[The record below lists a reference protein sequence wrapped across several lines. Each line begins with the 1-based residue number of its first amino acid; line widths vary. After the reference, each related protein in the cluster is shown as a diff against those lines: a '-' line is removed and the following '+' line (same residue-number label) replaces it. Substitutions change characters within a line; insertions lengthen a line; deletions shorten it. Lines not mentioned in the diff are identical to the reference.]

1 MSETE
6 KNFNQYKGPKIE
18 EIESAL
24 NQLDEHNTKHTGLG
38 GALKRVLESVF
49 EHDQQKDISED
60 NSDELL
66 EYSINT
72 GIEEDD
78 GTGELSEEITRY
90 NISPIL
96 KKIGLDLYDA
106 EKLSA
111 TNSSGNGGLPAKQ
124 GLYIDEIEPFVDF
137 INSNQDAIAESASV
151 SKMIKD
157 IYGSMLKDIER
168 TKGDYRVGIVKDL
181 ADIQQSIKSIHF
193 KDSVPNLE
201 LGEAYI
207 NWGVKPEF
215 DDYLLSRKL
224 GLTNGEGFDAHNWH
238 TDCPEGELEEKW
250 GSLLEHYK
258 KVSRTNGDDNE
269 LTILMKMELKEA
281 LENLNKWVDNPPESY
296 KDQEAYMK
304 NIQES
309 LKKVNSL
316 AKEARI

>member
-1 MSETE
+1 MSEAE
-6 KNFNQYKGPKIE
+6 NYNKYIGPKIE

-24 NQLDEHNTKHTGLG
+24 SQLNEHNTNHTGFG
-38 GALKRVLESVF
+38 RALRRIVESVLGS
-49 EHDQQKDISED
+49 DQQKDNYED
-60 NSDELL
+60 NPDDLL
-66 EYSINT
+66 DYDIST
-72 GIEEDD
+72 GVENDD
-78 GTGELSEEITRY
+78 GTGQISEEITKY
-90 NISPIL
+90 NISPVL
-96 KKIGLDLYDA
+96 KTIGLDFYDK

-111 TNSSGNGGLPAKQ
+111 INSSGDGGLPAKQ
-124 GLYIDEIEPFVDF
+124 GLYISELEPFLDF
-137 INSNQDAIAESASV
+137 VRSNTDAIADSASV

-168 TKGDYRVGIVKDL
+168 TKGDYRESLVKDL
-181 ADIQQSIKSIHF
+181 ADIQQTIKSINF
-193 KDSVPNLE
+193 KDIRPNLE

-215 DDYLLSRKL
+215 DDYLLSREL

-238 TDCPEGELEEKW
+238 VDSPKGTLEERW

-258 KVSRTNGDDNE
+258 KVSSTYGEDNE

-281 LENLNKWVDNPPESY
+281 LDELNKWVDNPPESY
-296 KDQEAYMK
+296 EKMEDYMK
-304 NIQES
+304 NIKES